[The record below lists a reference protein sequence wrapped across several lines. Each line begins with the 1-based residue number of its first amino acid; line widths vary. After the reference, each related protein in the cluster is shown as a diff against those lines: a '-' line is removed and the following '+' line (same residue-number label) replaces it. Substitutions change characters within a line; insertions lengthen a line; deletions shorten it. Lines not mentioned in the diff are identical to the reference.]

1 MKNGATI
8 ILDSGKVKFFLGEV
22 LRNFTRNAG
31 MQATAIGTVAMTIVL
46 LGAFLFVRSAL
57 AGLGNELLSQVEF
70 SVYFKDNVTTK
81 QEDAARRALQ
91 HDPRVASIQFVPKK
105 EGLAELSAQTHDKID
120 AGALLTENPLPDKL
134 RVQAKDPSLVPAIAA
149 SARGLAGVQNVVY
162 QGDVIARLVAVV
174 EVLRRVG
181 IGAIATFLIV
191 ACVIISNTIRLTV
204 FARRREISIM
214 QLVGATNMYIRAP
227 FIFEGLIAGILGA
240 LLAVLVLTVARFTI
254 WPNLLLSLPFIQF
267 GNSTINAPLLI
278 AELVAAGGAIGVAAS
293 WYSVGRHLRT

>member
-1 MKNGATI
+1 M
-8 ILDSGKVKFFLGEV
+8 DSGKVKFFLGEV

-31 MQATAIGTVAMTIVL
+31 MQATAIGTVAMTIVR
-46 LGAFLFVRSAL
+46 LGAFLFVRQAL

-70 SVYFKDNVTTK
+70 SIYFKSDATTA
-81 QEDAARRALQ
+81 QEDVARAAMQ
-91 HDPRVASIQFVPKK
+91 HDPRVASMQFVPKK
-105 EGLAELSAQTHDKID
+105 EGLAELSAQTHGKID

-149 SARGLAGVQNVVY
+149 SAGKLDGVENVVY
-162 QGDVIARLVAVV
+162 QGDVIARLVAIV
-174 EVLRRVG
+174 EVLRRIG
-181 IGAIATFLIV
+181 IGAIAVFSIV

-227 FIFEGLIAGILGA
+227 FICEGLIAGVLGA
-240 LLAVLVLTVARFTI
+240 LIAVAILAIARFTL

-267 GNSTINAPLLI
+267 GSTTINAPLFV
-278 AELVAAGGAIGVAAS
+278 AELLAAGGAIGVTAS

>member
-1 MKNGATI
+1 M
-8 ILDSGKVKFFLGEV
+8 DSGKVKFFLGEV

-46 LGAFLFVRSAL
+46 LGAFLFVREAL

-70 SVYFKDNVTTK
+70 SIYFKSDATPK
-81 QEDAARRALQ
+81 QEDAARAAIL
-91 HDPRVASIQFVPKK
+91 HDPRVASTQFVPKRD
-105 EGLAELSAQTHDKID
+105 GLAELSEETHGKID
-120 AGALLTENPLPDKL
+120 AGSLLTENPLPDKL

-149 SARGLAGVQNVVY
+149 NARTLPGVENVVY

-174 EVLRRVG
+174 QVLRRIG
-181 IGAIATFLIV
+181 IGLIATFLIV

-227 FIFEGLIAGILGA
+227 FICEGLIAGVLGA
-240 LLAVLVLTVARFTI
+240 LLAVAILTVARYTL
-254 WPNLLLSLPFIQF
+254 WPNLLLSLPFVRF
-267 GNSTINAPLLI
+267 GSAAMTGSPLFV
-278 AELVAAGGAIGVAAS
+278 AELIAAGGAIGVAAS

>member
-1 MKNGATI
+1 
-8 ILDSGKVKFFLGEV
+8 LDSGKVKFFLGEV

-46 LGAFLFVRSAL
+46 LGAFLFVRAAL
-57 AGLGNELLSQVEF
+57 AGVGNELLSQVEF
-70 SVYFKDNVTTK
+70 SIYFKDDATTK
-81 QEDAARRALQ
+81 QEDAVRATLR
-91 HDPRVASIQFVPKK
+91 HDPRVATLQYVPKRQ
-105 EGLAELSAQTHDKID
+105 GLAQLSAETHGKID

-149 SARGLAGVQNVVY
+149 SARALAGVQNVVY
-162 QGDVIARLVAVV
+162 QGDIIARLVALVD
-174 EVLRRVG
+174 VLRRVG
-181 IGAIATFLIV
+181 IGAIAVFLIV

-227 FIFEGLIAGILGA
+227 FICEGLIAGVLGA
-240 LLAVLVLTVARFTI
+240 LIAVSILTIARFTI

-267 GNSTINAPLLI
+267 GNTTLNAPLFI
-278 AELVAAGGAIGVAAS
+278 AELIAAGGAIGVAAS

>member
-1 MKNGATI
+1 
-8 ILDSGKVKFFLGEV
+8 LDSGKVKFFLGEV

-46 LGAFLFVRSAL
+46 LGAFLFVRAAL
-57 AGLGNELLSQVEF
+57 AGVGNELLSQVEF
-70 SVYFKDNVTTK
+70 SIYFKDDATTK
-81 QEDAARRALQ
+81 QEDAVRATLR
-91 HDPRVASIQFVPKK
+91 HDPRVATLQYVPKR
-105 EGLAELSAQTHDKID
+105 EGLAELSAQTHGKID

-149 SARGLAGVQNVVY
+149 TARGLAGVQNVVY
-162 QGDVIARLVAVV
+162 QGDVIARLVALVD
-174 EVLRRVG
+174 VLRRVG
-181 IGAIATFLIV
+181 IGAIAVFLIV

-227 FIFEGLIAGILGA
+227 FICEGLIAGILGA
-240 LLAVLVLTVARFTI
+240 LIAVAILAIARFTI
-254 WPNLLLSLPFIQF
+254 WPKLLLSLPFIQF
-267 GNSTINAPLLI
+267 GNTKVDAPLFI
-278 AELVAAGGAIGVAAS
+278 AELIAAGGAIGVAAS

>member
-1 MKNGATI
+1 
-8 ILDSGKVKFFLGEV
+8 LDSGKVKFFLGEV

-46 LGAFLFVRSAL
+46 LGAFLFVRAAL

-70 SVYFKDNVTTK
+70 SMYFKTDATTK
-81 QEDAARRALQ
+81 QEDAARAALQ

-105 EGLAELSAQTHDKID
+105 DGLAELSAQTHSKID
-120 AGALLTENPLPDKL
+120 TGALLTENPLPDKL

-149 SARGLAGVQNVVY
+149 SAHKLPGVQNVVY
-162 QGDVIARLVAVV
+162 QGDVIARLIAVM
-174 EVLRRVG
+174 EVMRRIG

-204 FARRREISIM
+204 FARRREIAIM

-227 FIFEGLIAGILGA
+227 FICEGLIAGILGA
-240 LLAVLVLTVARFTI
+240 LIAVLILAVARFTV
-254 WPNLLLSLPFIQF
+254 WPNLLISLPFIHF
-267 GNSTINAPLLI
+267 GSTSINAPLFV
-278 AELVAAGGAIGVAAS
+278 AELIAAGGAIGLAAS
-293 WYSVGRHLRT
+293 WFSVGRHLRT